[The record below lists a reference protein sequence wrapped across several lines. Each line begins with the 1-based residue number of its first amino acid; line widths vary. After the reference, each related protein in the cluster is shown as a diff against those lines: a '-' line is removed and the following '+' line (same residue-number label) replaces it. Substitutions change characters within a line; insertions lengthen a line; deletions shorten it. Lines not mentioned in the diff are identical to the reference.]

1 MTTTPPLPPLDGA
14 KGPLTSV
21 DRSGNWSTGLE
32 KARLYEAIL
41 SDIILGLL
49 APMEVLD
56 ERTLSRR
63 YAGGIAGIREALGR
77 LAIEGLVIRRPR
89 VGTIVA
95 PLEVAEVEHAFEVR
109 RLLEGR
115 TASLAAS
122 NHRAEDREPIR
133 TAFDGA
139 EEAIATHDLRA
150 LLTMDH
156 ALHRSIAIATHN
168 PMLAR
173 FIVTLQNVATRFWI
187 WKMDRQT
194 PEEQMAD
201 VVLHRRLADAI
212 LRRDQEAAETAA
224 SLLVGDS
231 PSWSERA

>member
-1 MTTTPPLPPLDGA
+1 MTTTPPLPPLNGS

-21 DRSGNWSTGLE
+21 DRVGNWSTGLE

-56 ERTLSRR
+56 ERMLAQR
-63 YAGGIAGIREALGR
+63 YSGGIAGVREALGR

-95 PLEVAEVEHAFEVR
+95 PLEVSEVEHAFEVR
-109 RLLEGR
+109 RMLEGR
-115 TASLAAS
+115 TASLAAL
-122 NHRAEDREPIR
+122 NHREEDRAPIE

-139 EEAIATHDLRA
+139 EAAIAAHDLRA

-173 FIVTLQNVATRFWI
+173 FIITLQNVATRFWI
-187 WKMDRQT
+187 WQMGRQT
-194 PEEQMAD
+194 AEEQMAD
-201 VVLHRRLADAI
+201 VTLHRRMAHAI
-212 LRRDQEAAETAA
+212 LRRDAASAEAAA
-224 SLLVGDS
+224 SLLIGDP
-231 PSWSERA
+231 PSRAERS